1 MKLKERRRT
10 YFFASAFFSI
20 LPAPPHFVQLS
31 PFLAFST
38 QHACPQALPLA
49 CAFVQQPATF
59 DASLAANPTPAANNA
74 AAMISN
80 DLVEL
85 IFFLVGIL

>member
-1 MKLKERRRT
+1 
-10 YFFASAFFSI
+10 
-20 LPAPPHFVQLS
+20 
-31 PFLAFST
+31 
-38 QHACPQALPLA
+38 
-49 CAFVQQPATF
+49 
-59 DASLAANPTPAANNA
+59 LAANPTPAAKNA